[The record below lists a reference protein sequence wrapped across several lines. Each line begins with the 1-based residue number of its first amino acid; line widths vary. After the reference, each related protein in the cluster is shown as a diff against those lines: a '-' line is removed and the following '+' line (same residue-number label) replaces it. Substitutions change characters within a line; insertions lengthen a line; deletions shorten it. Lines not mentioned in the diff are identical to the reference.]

1 MKNLYSLALAALI
14 LSTGCKKN
22 ETDSATPEL
31 TGSWRLV
38 EIYDKNTTTTQTPP
52 AGIRR
57 DVIITFSPGNGFKG
71 QTVNNDLSN
80 GSYTLPANGKIL
92 FGDYATT
99 KVMED
104 SWGGSFSVV
113 LTACGLQSVRPC
125 APSSYSIHGKT
136 LKINSPL
143 RYDIT
148 LEKL

>member
-1 MKNLYSLALAALI
+1 LYYTGLAALVLFTACNKDESPAANTG
-14 LSTGCKKN
+14 LS
-22 ETDSATPEL
+22 
-31 TGSWRLV
+31 GSWRLV
-38 EIYDKNTTTTQTPP
+38 EVYDKSTSTAQATPP
-52 AGIRR
+52 GIRR
-57 DVIITFSPGNGFKG
+57 DVIITFSPGNKFEG
-71 QTVNNDLSN
+71 QTVNNDLSS
-80 GSYTLPANGKIL
+80 GSYTLPGNGKIL

-125 APSSYSIHGKT
+125 VPSSYSINGKS
-136 LKINSPL
+136 LKIISPL